1 MQLFFTVLIISI
13 LYGAEVDLFIPS
25 FPEIQEVF
33 DLTPFMVQL
42 TLSANYLAYAVCALF
57 AGSMGDR
64 FNRKTVMLWSLAIFI
79 AGSICCVMASHY
91 AVLVF
96 GRFLQGIGMA
106 GPAVLAY
113 VVIADAYP
121 LSKQIPMMG
130 LLNGMVT
137 IAMAAAPVFGSYIN
151 LYFDWRA
158 NFIVLLVLGIISFIT
173 SYMYIPDRH
182 GDRTISLSPTAY
194 LPLLTSKKLMLFVTC
209 LCLEGISYW
218 SFIGMSPILYM
229 DGMGVELKNFGYYQG
244 SLALS
249 FGIVSILS
257 PKIIARFGLK
267 NSLYYSQIACFVI
280 SLVMIPIA
288 FLKINSPLLITVLM
302 SMYGAAVA
310 FPVQILFP
318 IMLEVIA
325 NSKGR
330 ISALMNCLRLVMTAV
345 VLEVISYYYAG
356 NFMHLG
362 LSIVCMMIVSLLI
375 MRHIMRK
382 DWIQAE

>member
-1 MQLFFTVLIISI
+1 MQLFFTILIISI

-33 DLTPFMVQL
+33 NLSPFMVQL
-42 TLSANYLAYAVCALF
+42 TLSANYLAYAICALF

-79 AGSICCVMASHY
+79 VGSICCVMAAHY

-121 LSKQIPMMG
+121 LNKQIPMMG

-158 NFIVLLVLGIISFIT
+158 NFVVLLALGIISFVT
-173 SYMYIPDRH
+173 SYIYIPDRH
-182 GDRTISLSPTAY
+182 GDRSISLSPTAY
-194 LPLLTSKKLMLFVTC
+194 LPLLASKKLMLFVTC

-218 SFIGMSPILYM
+218 TFIGMSPILYM

-257 PKIIARFGLK
+257 PKIIAKCGLK
-267 NSLYYSQIACFVI
+267 NSLYYSQIACFII
-280 SLVMIPIA
+280 SLLMIPIA
-288 FLKINSPLLITVLM
+288 LFKVNSPLLITVLM

-318 IMLEVIA
+318 IMLQVIA

-330 ISALMNCLRLVMTAV
+330 ISALMNCLRLIMTAV

-362 LSIVCMMIVSLLI
+362 LSIVVMMMISLLI
-375 MRHIMRK
+375 MRHILQN
-382 DWIQAE
+382 DWIQSE